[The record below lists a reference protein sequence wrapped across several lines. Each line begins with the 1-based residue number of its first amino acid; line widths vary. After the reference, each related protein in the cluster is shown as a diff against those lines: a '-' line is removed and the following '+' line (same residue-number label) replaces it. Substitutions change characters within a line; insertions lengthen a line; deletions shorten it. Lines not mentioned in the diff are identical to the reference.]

1 MRSMLFAPGNKYE
14 LLQKFSKIQPDIA
27 IIDLEDAVPDSEKQ
41 VARENLQKYAQEDK
55 TAVTTYVRV
64 NALVSQHFE
73 EDIRSIPPQIA
84 GIVIPKVNDASDIER
99 ATQAIE
105 RNSVSAKILVGI
117 ETVKGLMSVQ
127 DIFGTA
133 SVFAAYFG
141 AEDYVHDLGGLRT
154 DGNDEVLFARTQIG
168 ISSRLFGVPVVDQI
182 VADFSDSERFMKEAQ
197 QAKSL
202 GFTGKLCIHP
212 SQVPLANQSF
222 SSTPEEIQ
230 QAIELLKVYDEAVA
244 NGTASIV
251 HDGQMVD
258 EALAKQARRIL
269 SQNTLCYRHGRN

>member
-1 MRSMLFAPGNKYE
+1 MNQKMRSMLFAPGNKYE

-55 TAVTTYVRV
+55 TAATTYVRV

-73 EDIRSIPPQIA
+73 EDIRSIPPQIT
-84 GIVIPKVNDASDIER
+84 GIVIPKVNDASDIEW

-141 AEDYVHDLGGLRT
+141 AEDYIHDLGGLRT
-154 DGNDEVLFARTQIG
+154 DGNNEVLFARTQIG

-251 HDGQMVD
+251 HNGQMVD

-269 SQNTLCYRHGRN
+269 SQNND

>member
-1 MRSMLFAPGNKYE
+1 MSQKMRSMLFAPGNKYE

-55 TAVTTYVRV
+55 TAATTYVRV

-141 AEDYVHDLGGLRT
+141 AEDYIQDLGGLRT

-182 VADFSDSERFMKEAQ
+182 VADFSNSERFMKEAQ

-230 QAIELLKVYDEAVA
+230 QALELLKVYDEAVA

-251 HDGQMVD
+251 HNGQMVD

-269 SQNTLCYRHGRN
+269 SQNND

>member
-1 MRSMLFAPGNKYE
+1 
-14 LLQKFSKIQPDIA
+14 
-27 IIDLEDAVPDSEKQ
+27 
-41 VARENLQKYAQEDK
+41 
-55 TAVTTYVRV
+55 
-64 NALVSQHFE
+64 
-73 EDIRSIPPQIA
+73 
-84 GIVIPKVNDASDIER
+84 
-99 ATQAIE
+99 
-105 RNSVSAKILVGI
+105 
-117 ETVKGLMSVQ
+117 MSVQ

-141 AEDYVHDLGGLRT
+141 AEDYIHDLGGLRT
-154 DGNDEVLFARTQIG
+154 DGNNEVLFARTQIG

-251 HDGQMVD
+251 HNGQMVD

-269 SQNTLCYRHGRN
+269 SQNND

>member
-1 MRSMLFAPGNKYE
+1 MSQKMRSMLFAPGNKYE

-141 AEDYVHDLGGLRT
+141 AEDYIHDLGGLRT
-154 DGNDEVLFARTQIG
+154 DGNNEVLFARTQIG

-269 SQNTLCYRHGRN
+269 SQNND

>member
-1 MRSMLFAPGNKYE
+1 MNQKMRSMLFAPGNKYE

-55 TAVTTYVRV
+55 TAATTYVRV

-117 ETVKGLMSVQ
+117 ETVKGLISVQ

-141 AEDYVHDLGGLRT
+141 AEDYIHDLGGLRT

-251 HDGQMVD
+251 HNGQMVD

-269 SQNTLCYRHGRN
+269 SQNND

>member
-1 MRSMLFAPGNKYE
+1 MSQKMRSMLFAPGNKYE

-27 IIDLEDAVPDSEKQ
+27 IIDLEDAVPDSEKK

-133 SVFAAYFG
+133 SVFAAYFE
-141 AEDYVHDLGGLRT
+141 AEDYIHDLGGLRT

-251 HDGQMVD
+251 YNGQMVD

-269 SQNTLCYRHGRN
+269 SQNND

>member
-117 ETVKGLMSVQ
+117 ETVKGLMSVK

-141 AEDYVHDLGGLRT
+141 AEDYIHDLGGLRT
-154 DGNDEVLFARTQIG
+154 DGNNEVLFARTQIG

-251 HDGQMVD
+251 HNGQMVD

-269 SQNTLCYRHGRN
+269 SQNND

>member
-1 MRSMLFAPGNKYE
+1 MSQKMRSMLFAPGNKYE

-27 IIDLEDAVPDSEKQ
+27 IIDLEDAVPDSEKK

-141 AEDYVHDLGGLRT
+141 AEDYIHDLGGLRT

-182 VADFSDSERFMKEAQ
+182 VADFSNSERFMKEAQ

-244 NGTASIV
+244 IGTASIV
-251 HDGQMVD
+251 HNGQMVD

-269 SQNTLCYRHGRN
+269 SQNND

>member
-1 MRSMLFAPGNKYE
+1 MSQKMRSMLFAPGNKYE

-27 IIDLEDAVPDSEKQ
+27 IIDLEDAVPNSEKQ

-55 TAVTTYVRV
+55 TAATTYVRV
-64 NALVSQHFE
+64 NALVSEHFE
-73 EDIRSIPPQIA
+73 EDIRSMPPQIA
-84 GIVIPKVNDASDIER
+84 GIVIPKVNDPSDIER

-141 AEDYVHDLGGLRT
+141 AEDYIHDLGGLRT

-251 HDGQMVD
+251 YNGQMVD

-269 SQNTLCYRHGRN
+269 SQNN

>member
-1 MRSMLFAPGNKYE
+1 MNQKMRSMLFAPGNKYE

-55 TAVTTYVRV
+55 TAATTYVRV

-141 AEDYVHDLGGLRT
+141 AEDYIHDLGGLRT

-251 HDGQMVD
+251 HNGQMVD

-269 SQNTLCYRHGRN
+269 SQDND

>member
-1 MRSMLFAPGNKYE
+1 MSQKMRSMLFAPGNKYE

-27 IIDLEDAVPDSEKQ
+27 IIDLEDAVPNSEKQ
-41 VARENLQKYAQEDK
+41 VARENLQKYAQQDK
-55 TAVTTYVRV
+55 TAATTYVRV
-64 NALVSQHFE
+64 NALVSEHFE
-73 EDIRSIPPQIA
+73 EDIRSMPPQIA
-84 GIVIPKVNDASDIER
+84 GIVIPKVNDPSDIER

-141 AEDYVHDLGGLRT
+141 AEDYIHDLGGLRT

-251 HDGQMVD
+251 YNGQMVD

-269 SQNTLCYRHGRN
+269 SQNND

>member
-1 MRSMLFAPGNKYE
+1 MSQKMRSMLFAPGNKYE

-117 ETVKGLMSVQ
+117 ETVKGLMSVK

-141 AEDYVHDLGGLRT
+141 AEDYIHDLGGLRT
-154 DGNDEVLFARTQIG
+154 DGNNEVLFARTQIG

-251 HDGQMVD
+251 HNGQMVD

-269 SQNTLCYRHGRN
+269 SQNND

>member
-1 MRSMLFAPGNKYE
+1 MNQKMRSMLFAPGNKYE

-55 TAVTTYVRV
+55 TAATTYVRV

-230 QAIELLKVYDEAVA
+230 QAIELLKVYDAAVA

-251 HDGQMVD
+251 HNGQMVD

-269 SQNTLCYRHGRN
+269 SQSND

>member
-1 MRSMLFAPGNKYE
+1 MNQKMRSMLFAPGNKYE

-55 TAVTTYVRV
+55 TAATTYVRV

-141 AEDYVHDLGGLRT
+141 AEDYIHDLGGLRT

-251 HDGQMVD
+251 HNGQMVD
-258 EALAKQARRIL
+258 EALAKQSRRIL
-269 SQNTLCYRHGRN
+269 SQNND

>member
-1 MRSMLFAPGNKYE
+1 MSQKMRSMLFAPGNKYE

-55 TAVTTYVRV
+55 TAATTYVRV

-141 AEDYVHDLGGLRT
+141 AEDYIHDLGGLRT

-182 VADFSDSERFMKEAQ
+182 VADFSNSERFMKEAQ

-251 HDGQMVD
+251 HNGQMVD

-269 SQNTLCYRHGRN
+269 SQNND

>member
-1 MRSMLFAPGNKYE
+1 MSQKMRSMLFAPGNKYE

-73 EDIRSIPPQIA
+73 EDIRSIPPQIT

-269 SQNTLCYRHGRN
+269 SQNND

>member
-1 MRSMLFAPGNKYE
+1 MTQKMRSMLFAPGNKYE
-14 LLQKFSKIQPDIA
+14 LLQNFSKIQPDIA

-41 VARENLQKYAQEDK
+41 EARENLQKYAQEQNK
-55 TAVTTYVRV
+55 NATTTYVRD
-64 NALVSQHFE
+64 NALISQHFE
-73 EDIRSIPPQIA
+73 EDIRSIPPEIT
-84 GIVIPKVNDASDIER
+84 GIVIPKVNDATDIEQ
-99 ATQAIE
+99 ATKAIE
-105 RNSVSAKILVGI
+105 RSSVKAKILVGI

-127 DIFGTA
+127 NIFSIA
-133 SVFAAYFG
+133 SVSAAYFG
-141 AEDYVHDLGGLRT
+141 AEDYILDLGGLRT
-154 DGNDEVLFARTQIG
+154 YENDVVVFARTQIG

-182 VADFSDSERFMKEAQ
+182 LADFSDSERFMREAQ

-230 QAIELLKVYDEAVA
+230 QATELLKNYDEADA

-251 HDGQMVD
+251 HNGQMVD

-269 SQNTLCYRHGRN
+269 SQNND

>member
-1 MRSMLFAPGNKYE
+1 MSQKMRSMLFAPGNKYE

-55 TAVTTYVRV
+55 TAATTYVRV

-141 AEDYVHDLGGLRT
+141 AEDYIHDLGGLRT

-244 NGTASIV
+244 NVTASIV
-251 HDGQMVD
+251 HNGQMVD

-269 SQNTLCYRHGRN
+269 SQNND

>member
-1 MRSMLFAPGNKYE
+1 MSQKMRSMLFAPGNKYE

-55 TAVTTYVRV
+55 TAATTYVRV

-141 AEDYVHDLGGLRT
+141 AEDYIHDLGGLRT

-230 QAIELLKVYDEAVA
+230 QAIELLKVYDEAVV

-251 HDGQMVD
+251 HNGQMVD

-269 SQNTLCYRHGRN
+269 SQNND

>member
-1 MRSMLFAPGNKYE
+1 MSQKMRSMLFAPGNKYE

-55 TAVTTYVRV
+55 TAATTYVRV

-154 DGNDEVLFARTQIG
+154 DGNNEVLFARTQIG

-251 HDGQMVD
+251 HNGQMVD

-269 SQNTLCYRHGRN
+269 SQNND

>member
-1 MRSMLFAPGNKYE
+1 MSQKMRSMLFAPGNKYE

-64 NALVSQHFE
+64 NALVSQYFE

-141 AEDYVHDLGGLRT
+141 AEDYIHDLGGLRT
-154 DGNDEVLFARTQIG
+154 DGNNEVLFARTQIG

-269 SQNTLCYRHGRN
+269 SQNDD

>member
-1 MRSMLFAPGNKYE
+1 MSQKMRSMLFAPGNKYE

-55 TAVTTYVRV
+55 AAVTTYVRV

-154 DGNDEVLFARTQIG
+154 DGNNEVLFARTQIG

-251 HDGQMVD
+251 HNGQMVD

-269 SQNTLCYRHGRN
+269 SQNND

>member
-1 MRSMLFAPGNKYE
+1 MSQKMRSMLFAPGNKYE

-27 IIDLEDAVPDSEKQ
+27 IIDLEDAVPDSEKK

-141 AEDYVHDLGGLRT
+141 AEDYIHDLGGLRT
-154 DGNDEVLFARTQIG
+154 DGNNEVLFARTQIG

-251 HDGQMVD
+251 HNGQMVD

-269 SQNTLCYRHGRN
+269 SQNND

>member
-1 MRSMLFAPGNKYE
+1 MSQKMRSMLFAPGNKYE

-55 TAVTTYVRV
+55 TAATTYVRV

-141 AEDYVHDLGGLRT
+141 AEDYIHDLGGLRT

-182 VADFSDSERFMKEAQ
+182 VADFSNSERFMKEAQ

-230 QAIELLKVYDEAVA
+230 KAIELLKVYDEAVA

-251 HDGQMVD
+251 HNGQMVD

-269 SQNTLCYRHGRN
+269 SQNND

>member
-1 MRSMLFAPGNKYE
+1 MSQKMRSMLFAPGNKYE

-55 TAVTTYVRV
+55 AAVTTYVRV

-127 DIFGTA
+127 EIFGTD

-141 AEDYVHDLGGLRT
+141 AEDYIHDLGGLRT
-154 DGNDEVLFARTQIG
+154 DGNNEVLFARTQIG

-251 HDGQMVD
+251 HNGQMVD

-269 SQNTLCYRHGRN
+269 SQNND

>member
-1 MRSMLFAPGNKYE
+1 MSQKMRSMLFAPGNKYK

-141 AEDYVHDLGGLRT
+141 AEDYIHDLGGLRT
-154 DGNDEVLFARTQIG
+154 DGNNEVLFARTQIG

-251 HDGQMVD
+251 HNGQMVD

-269 SQNTLCYRHGRN
+269 SQNND

>member
-1 MRSMLFAPGNKYE
+1 MSQKMRSMLFAPGNKYE
-14 LLQKFSKIQPDIA
+14 LLQKFSKILPDIA

-251 HDGQMVD
+251 HNGQMVD

-269 SQNTLCYRHGRN
+269 SQNND

>member
-1 MRSMLFAPGNKYE
+1 MSQKMRSMLFAPGNKYE

-27 IIDLEDAVPDSEKQ
+27 IIDLEDAVPNSEKQ

-55 TAVTTYVRV
+55 TAATTYVRV
-64 NALVSQHFE
+64 NALVSEHFE
-73 EDIRSIPPQIA
+73 EDIRSMPPQIA
-84 GIVIPKVNDASDIER
+84 GIVIPKVNDPSDIER

-133 SVFAAYFG
+133 SVFGAYFG

-154 DGNDEVLFARTQIG
+154 DGNNEVLFARTQIG

-251 HDGQMVD
+251 YNGQMVD

-269 SQNTLCYRHGRN
+269 SQNND

>member
-1 MRSMLFAPGNKYE
+1 MTQKMRSMLFAPGNKYE

-41 VARENLQKYAQEDK
+41 QARENLQKYAQEQNK
-55 TAVTTYVRV
+55 NATTTYVRV
-64 NALVSQHFE
+64 NAQVSQHFE
-73 EDIRSIPPQIA
+73 EDIRSIPPKIT
-84 GIVIPKVNDASDIER
+84 GIVIPKVNDAADIEQ
-99 ATQAIE
+99 ATKAIE
-105 RNSVSAKILVGI
+105 RSSVNAKILVGI
-117 ETVKGLMSVQ
+117 ETVQGLMSVQ
-127 DIFGTA
+127 NIFSIA
-133 SVFAAYFG
+133 SVSAAYFG
-141 AEDYVHDLGGLRT
+141 AEDYIHDLGGLRT
-154 DGNDEVLFARTQIG
+154 YENGEVLFARTQIG

-182 VADFSDSERFMKEAQ
+182 VADFSDSERFMREAQ

-212 SQVPLANQSF
+212 MQVPLANQSF

-230 QAIELLKVYDEAVA
+230 QATELLKIYDEAVA

-251 HDGQMVD
+251 HNGQMVD

-269 SQNTLCYRHGRN
+269 SQNND

>member
-1 MRSMLFAPGNKYE
+1 MSQKMRSMLFAPGNKYE

-141 AEDYVHDLGGLRT
+141 AEDYIHDLGGLRT

-182 VADFSDSERFMKEAQ
+182 VADFSNSERFMKEAQ

-251 HDGQMVD
+251 HNGQMVD

-269 SQNTLCYRHGRN
+269 SQNND

>member
-1 MRSMLFAPGNKYE
+1 MSQKMRSMLFAPGNKYE

-141 AEDYVHDLGGLRT
+141 AEDYIHDLGGLRT

-212 SQVPLANQSF
+212 SQVP
-222 SSTPEEIQ
+222 
-230 QAIELLKVYDEAVA
+230 
-244 NGTASIV
+244 
-251 HDGQMVD
+251 
-258 EALAKQARRIL
+258 
-269 SQNTLCYRHGRN
+269 

>member
-1 MRSMLFAPGNKYE
+1 MSQKMRSMLFAPGNKYE

-55 TAVTTYVRV
+55 TAATTYVRV

-99 ATQAIE
+99 VTQAIE

-117 ETVKGLMSVQ
+117 ETVKGLISVQ

-141 AEDYVHDLGGLRT
+141 AEDYIHDLGGLRT

-251 HDGQMVD
+251 HNGQMVD

-269 SQNTLCYRHGRN
+269 SQNND

>member
-1 MRSMLFAPGNKYE
+1 MSQKMRSMLFAPGNKYE

-27 IIDLEDAVPDSEKQ
+27 IIDLEDAVPDSEKK

-141 AEDYVHDLGGLRT
+141 AEDYIHDLGGLRT
-154 DGNDEVLFARTQIG
+154 DGNTEVLFARTQIG

-244 NGTASIV
+244 NGTASII
-251 HDGQMVD
+251 HNGQMVD

-269 SQNTLCYRHGRN
+269 SQNND

>member
-1 MRSMLFAPGNKYE
+1 MTQKMRSMLFAPGNKYE
-14 LLQKFSKIQPDIA
+14 LLQKFPKIQPDIA

-41 VARENLQKYAQEDK
+41 VARENLRKYAQEEGK
-55 TAVTTYVRV
+55 TAIPTYVRD

-141 AEDYVHDLGGLRT
+141 AEDYIHDLGGLRT

-251 HDGQMVD
+251 HNGQMVD

-269 SQNTLCYRHGRN
+269 SQNND

>member
-1 MRSMLFAPGNKYE
+1 MTQKMRSMLFAPGNKYE
-14 LLQKFSKIQPDIA
+14 LLQNFSKIQPDIA

-41 VARENLQKYAQEDK
+41 EARENLQKYAQEQNK
-55 TAVTTYVRV
+55 NATTTYVRV
-64 NALVSQHFE
+64 NALISQHFE
-73 EDIRSIPPQIA
+73 EDIRSIPPQIT
-84 GIVIPKVNDASDIER
+84 GIVIPKVNDATDIEQ
-99 ATQAIE
+99 ATKAIE
-105 RNSVSAKILVGI
+105 RSSVNAKILVGI

-127 DIFGTA
+127 NIFSSA
-133 SVFAAYFG
+133 SVSAAYFG
-141 AEDYVHDLGGLRT
+141 AEDYIHDLGGLRT
-154 DGNDEVLFARTQIG
+154 YENDEVLFARTQIG

-182 VADFSDSERFMKEAQ
+182 VADFSDSERFMREAQ

-230 QAIELLKVYDEAVA
+230 QATELLKIYDEAVA

-251 HDGQMVD
+251 HNGQMVD

-269 SQNTLCYRHGRN
+269 SQNND